1 MTEMAIRS
9 RIAVLVVAALL
20 SVVGALGTSAFLTAH
35 DAKAN
40 VAVNQPNSQCFT
52 VYPYKCF

>member
-20 SVVGALGTSAFLTAH
+20 SVSGAFGTAAFLTAD
-35 DAKAN
+35 DADAAGIITTRN
-40 VAVNQPNSQCFT
+40 AR
-52 VYPYKCF
+52 